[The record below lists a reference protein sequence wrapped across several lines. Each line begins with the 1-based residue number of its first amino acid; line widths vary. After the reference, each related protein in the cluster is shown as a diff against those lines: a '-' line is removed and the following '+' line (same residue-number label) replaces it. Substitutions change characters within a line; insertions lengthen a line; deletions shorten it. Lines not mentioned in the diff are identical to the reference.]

1 MKVYRRSADV
11 CGVAC
16 DKLKAF
22 HSFKGVSAKV
32 GLFTAVQPTEATDFL
47 ATYLQHHQSF
57 IFCIAGNDRL
67 LLRAS
72 CAIRVGE

>member
-11 CGVAC
+11 YGVAC

-47 ATYLQHHQSF
+47 ATYLQQHSF
-57 IFCIAGNDRL
+57 LFCIAGNDRL